1 MIKVLFVCHGNI
13 CRSPMAEYLFK
24 DMVRKAGLQ
33 DKFLIASAATS
44 TEEIGSDINPPARRM
59 LEQNGIPCGRHCTEM
74 ISAKALH
81 YHNRN
86 TEALLHSCPEE
97 RPAAVQLFGSDPD
110 NKVRALLS
118 YTEHPRDISDPWYTH
133 DYRKAFD
140 DIAEGCTAFLDYLRR
155 TVKL

>member
-1 MIKVLFVCHGNI
+1 MIKVLFVCHGSI

-59 LEQNGIPCGRHCTEM
+59 LEQNGIPCGRHCARQVRRSDYDGSDYILIMDER
-74 ISAKALH
+74 
-81 YHNRN
+81 NRGN
-86 TEALLHSCPEE
+86 IM
-97 RPAAVQLFGSDPD
+97 RIFGNDPD

>member
-1 MIKVLFVCHGNI
+1 MIKVLFVCHGSI

-59 LEQNGIPCGRHCTEM
+59 LEQNGIPCGRHCARQVRRSDYDGSDYILIMDER
-74 ISAKALH
+74 
-81 YHNRN
+81 NRGN
-86 TEALLHSCPEE
+86 IM
-97 RPAAVQLFGSDPD
+97 RIFGSDPD

-155 TVKL
+155 MVKL